1 MSGAEQM
8 QLFPFAFDKSPSNS
22 DGDYELTISITQSF
36 SGKWLTEDGRS
47 ILMTAIYTGGR
58 IFPLNGGLSIS
69 YLNETGDLVTYAY
82 KLWPNEE
89 GAIYDGAY
97 TVSYYINENEYIGVL
112 KSLSYSD
119 GSDTSVSI
127 NTNIDHSSSNPA
139 GKYDLIL
146 SITHSFS

>member
-1 MSGAEQM
+1 
-8 QLFPFAFDKSPSNS
+8 
-22 DGDYELTISITQSF
+22 
-36 SGKWLTEDGRS
+36 
-47 ILMTAIYTGGR
+47 MTAIYTGGR

>member
-1 MSGAEQM
+1 
-8 QLFPFAFDKSPSNS
+8 
-22 DGDYELTISITQSF
+22 
-36 SGKWLTEDGRS
+36 
-47 ILMTAIYTGGR
+47 MTAIYTGGR
-58 IFPLNGGLSIS
+58 IFPLNGDLSIS
-69 YLNETGDLVTYAY
+69 YLNETGDLVTP
-82 KLWPNEE
+82 LEPLEPSE
-89 GAIYDGAY
+89 IGLIYSGSY

-127 NTNIDHSSSNPA
+127 HTDIDHSSGNPA